1 MSGFLRNP
9 YLSESSYREQL
20 SDSYLMTCQGIDL
33 LLEQGEKSI
42 IAVNYDESEKGKI
55 IDSIYTTI
63 NQIVTRF
70 ERLLFQY
77 NILFRKNIRVPLDSF
92 GYDDALD
99 LLSSLKS
106 NSNENHHLNLESV
119 D

>member
-63 NQIVTRF
+63 NDIVTRF

-77 NILFRKNIRVPLDSF
+77 NALFRKNIRVPLDSF